1 MRCRI
6 IVIEILFSKFLS
18 FVSMEYD
25 NKINSSEDEF
35 DFSLL
40 NDEINFYS

>member
-6 IVIEILFSKFLS
+6 IVIEILFLS

-25 NKINSSEDEF
+25 NKINSSEEI
-35 DFSLL
+35 
-40 NDEINFYS
+40 NDEDEMRGEK